1 MKIKKEIAH
10 INFEWDLLVSHS
22 LEVIIIKFGF
32 IGAGKVGFSLGKY
45 LKENNIN
52 ISGYYSKSQHSAK
65 EAAIFT
71 NTQQY
76 NNLEDL
82 IKNSDAIFITTP
94 DNQITDVWN
103 EVKKLPIKEKL
114 ICHCSGSISSEVF
127 SNINNH
133 GAYGYSIH
141 PMFAISDKYN
151 SYKNLPQAFITIE
164 GHKKYTD
171 YFKVLF
177 SSFGNS
183 VAIIN
188 KDNKMLYHVAAVT
201 VSNLV
206 LGLINNGINYL
217 EKCGFTKEMAI
228 KALYPLIEFNL
239 KNIKEN
245 GAINSLTGPIERG
258 DLSTVINHLNVLN
271 EEDKALY
278 KLLSKNILKIAK
290 IKNSNRN
297 YKNLEEYLGE

>member
-1 MKIKKEIAH
+1 M
-10 INFEWDLLVSHS
+10 
-22 LEVIIIKFGF
+22 IIIKFGF

-45 LKENNIN
+45 LKENSID
-52 ISGYYSKSQHSAK
+52 ISGYYSKSQHSSK

-71 NTQQY
+71 NTRQY

-94 DNQITDVWN
+94 DNQIADVWN

-151 SYKNLPQAFITIE
+151 SYKDLSQAFITIE
-164 GHKKYTD
+164 GNEKHIEYLKM
-171 YFKVLF
+171 LF
-177 SSFGNS
+177 SHLGND

-188 KDNKMLYHVAAVT
+188 KENKILYHVASVT

-206 LGLINNGINYL
+206 LGLINNGVNYL
-217 EKCGFTKEMAI
+217 EECGFTKEMAI
-228 KALYPLIEFNL
+228 KALYPLIENNL
-239 KNIKEN
+239 RNIKER
-245 GAINSLTGPIERG
+245 GAVKSLTGPIERG
-258 DLSTVINHLNVLN
+258 DLSTVINHLNVIR
-271 EEDKALY
+271 EEDKELY
-278 KLLSKNILKIAK
+278 RLLSKNILKIAK
-290 IKNSNRN
+290 VKNKNRN

>member
-1 MKIKKEIAH
+1 M
-10 INFEWDLLVSHS
+10 
-22 LEVIIIKFGF
+22 IIIKFGF

-45 LKENNIN
+45 LKENNIDV
-52 ISGYYSKSQHSAK
+52 SGYYSKSQHSSK
-65 EAAIFT
+65 EAATFT

-76 NNLEDL
+76 TNLEDL

-94 DNQITDVWN
+94 DNQIADVWN

-151 SYKNLPQAFITIE
+151 SYKDLSQAFITIE
-164 GHKKYTD
+164 GNEKHIEYLKM
-171 YFKVLF
+171 LF
-177 SSFGNS
+177 SHLGND

-188 KDNKMLYHVAAVT
+188 KENKILYHAASVT

-206 LGLINNGINYL
+206 LGLINNGVNYL
-217 EKCGFTKEMAI
+217 EECGFTKEMAI
-228 KALYPLIEFNL
+228 KALYPLIENNL
-239 KNIKEN
+239 RNIKER
-245 GAINSLTGPIERG
+245 GAVKSLTGPIERG
-258 DLSTVINHLNVLN
+258 DLSTVINHLNVIR
-271 EEDKALY
+271 EEDKELY
-278 KLLSKNILKIAK
+278 RLLSKNILKIAK
-290 IKNSNRN
+290 VKNKNRN

>member
-1 MKIKKEIAH
+1 M
-10 INFEWDLLVSHS
+10 
-22 LEVIIIKFGF
+22 IIIKFGF

-45 LKENNIN
+45 LKENSID
-52 ISGYYSKSQHSAK
+52 ISGYYSKSQHSSK

-71 NTQQY
+71 NTRQY

-94 DNQITDVWN
+94 DNQIADVWN

-151 SYKNLPQAFITIE
+151 SYKDLSQAFITIE
-164 GHKKYTD
+164 GNEKHIEYLKM
-171 YFKVLF
+171 LF
-177 SSFGNS
+177 SHLGND

-188 KDNKMLYHVAAVT
+188 KENKILYHAASVT

-206 LGLINNGINYL
+206 LGLINNGVNYL
-217 EKCGFTKEMAI
+217 EECGFTKEMAI
-228 KALYPLIEFNL
+228 KALYPLIENNL
-239 KNIKEN
+239 RNIKER
-245 GAINSLTGPIERG
+245 GSVKSLTGPIERG
-258 DLSTVINHLNVLN
+258 DLSTVINHLNVIR
-271 EEDKALY
+271 EEDKELY
-278 KLLSKNILKIAK
+278 RLLSKNILKIAK
-290 IKNSNRN
+290 VKNKNRN

>member
-1 MKIKKEIAH
+1 M
-10 INFEWDLLVSHS
+10 
-22 LEVIIIKFGF
+22 IIIKFGF
-32 IGAGKVGFSLGKY
+32 IGAGKVGFSLGNY
-45 LKENNIN
+45 LKENSID
-52 ISGYYSKSQHSAK
+52 ISGYYSKSQHSSK

-71 NTQQY
+71 NTRQY

-94 DNQITDVWN
+94 DNQIADVWN

-151 SYKNLPQAFITIE
+151 SYKDLSQAFITIE
-164 GHKKYTD
+164 GNEKHIEYLKM
-171 YFKVLF
+171 LF
-177 SSFGNS
+177 SHLGND

-188 KDNKMLYHVAAVT
+188 KENKILYHAASVT

-206 LGLINNGINYL
+206 LGLINNGVNYL
-217 EKCGFTKEMAI
+217 EECGFTKEMAI
-228 KALYPLIEFNL
+228 KALYPLIENNL
-239 KNIKEN
+239 RNIKER
-245 GAINSLTGPIERG
+245 GAVKSLTGPIERG
-258 DLSTVINHLNVLN
+258 DLSTVINHLNVIR
-271 EEDKALY
+271 EEDKELY
-278 KLLSKNILKIAK
+278 RLLSKNILKIAK
-290 IKNSNRN
+290 VKNQDRN
-297 YKNLEEYLGE
+297 YKNLEEYLGD

>member
-1 MKIKKEIAH
+1 M
-10 INFEWDLLVSHS
+10 
-22 LEVIIIKFGF
+22 IIIKFGF

-65 EAAIFT
+65 EAATFT

-76 NNLEDL
+76 INLEDL

-103 EVKKLPIKEKL
+103 EIKKLPIKEKL

-151 SYKNLPQAFITIE
+151 SYKNLSKSFITIE
-164 GHKKYTD
+164 GHKKYTE

-217 EKCGFTKEMAI
+217 EQCGFTKEMAI
-228 KALYPLIEFNL
+228 NALYPLIEFNL

-245 GAINSLTGPIERG
+245 GIINSITGPIERG
-258 DLSTVINHLNVLN
+258 DLSIVINHLNVLN
-271 EEDKALY
+271 EEDKELY

-290 IKNSNRN
+290 IKNSDRD

>member
-1 MKIKKEIAH
+1 M
-10 INFEWDLLVSHS
+10 
-22 LEVIIIKFGF
+22 KFGF

-45 LKENNIN
+45 LKENNIDV
-52 ISGYYSKSQHSAK
+52 SGYYSKSQHSSK

-71 NTQQY
+71 NTRQY

-94 DNQITDVWN
+94 DNQIADVWS
-103 EVKKLPIKEKL
+103 EIKRLPIKEKL

-151 SYKNLPQAFITIE
+151 SYKNLSQAFITIE
-164 GHKKYTD
+164 GHEKHIKYL
-171 YFKVLF
+171 KRLF
-177 SSFGNS
+177 LHLGND
-183 VAIIN
+183 VTIIN
-188 KDNKMLYHVAAVT
+188 KENKILYHASSVT

-217 EKCGFTKEMAI
+217 EECGFTQEMAI
-228 KALYPLIEFNL
+228 KALYPLIENNL
-239 KNIKEN
+239 RNVKER
-245 GAINSLTGPIERG
+245 GAVNSLTGPIERG
-258 DLSTVINHLNVLN
+258 DLSTVINHLNVIP
-271 EEDKALY
+271 EEDKELY
-278 KLLSKNILKIAK
+278 RLLSKNILKIAK
-290 IKNSNRN
+290 IKNQDRD
-297 YKNLEEYLGE
+297 YKNLEEYLGD

>member
-1 MKIKKEIAH
+1 M
-10 INFEWDLLVSHS
+10 
-22 LEVIIIKFGF
+22 IIIKFGF

-45 LKENNIN
+45 LKENNIDV
-52 ISGYYSKSQHSAK
+52 SGYYSKSQHSSK

-71 NTQQY
+71 NTRQY

-94 DNQITDVWN
+94 DNQIADVWS
-103 EVKKLPIKEKL
+103 EIKRLPIKEKL

-151 SYKNLPQAFITIE
+151 SYKNLSQAFITIE
-164 GHKKYTD
+164 GHEKHIKYL
-171 YFKVLF
+171 KRLF
-177 SSFGNS
+177 LHLGND
-183 VAIIN
+183 VTIIN
-188 KDNKMLYHVAAVT
+188 KENKILYHASSVT

-217 EKCGFTKEMAI
+217 EECGFTQEMAI
-228 KALYPLIEFNL
+228 KALYPLIENNL
-239 KNIKEN
+239 RNVKER
-245 GAINSLTGPIERG
+245 GAVNSLTGPIERG
-258 DLSTVINHLNVLN
+258 DLSTVINHLNVIP
-271 EEDKALY
+271 EEDKELY
-278 KLLSKNILKIAK
+278 RLLSKNILKIAK
-290 IKNSNRN
+290 IKNQDRD
-297 YKNLEEYLGE
+297 YKNLEEYLGD

>member
-1 MKIKKEIAH
+1 M
-10 INFEWDLLVSHS
+10 
-22 LEVIIIKFGF
+22 IIIKFGF

-45 LKENNIN
+45 LKENSID
-52 ISGYYSKSQHSAK
+52 ISGYYSKSQHSSK

-71 NTQQY
+71 NTRQY

-94 DNQITDVWN
+94 DNQIADVWN

-151 SYKNLPQAFITIE
+151 SYKDLSQAFITIE
-164 GHKKYTD
+164 GNEKHIEYLKM
-171 YFKVLF
+171 LF
-177 SSFGNS
+177 SHLGND

-188 KDNKMLYHVAAVT
+188 KENKILYHAASVT

-206 LGLINNGINYL
+206 LGLINNGVNYL
-217 EKCGFTKEMAI
+217 EECGFTKEMAI
-228 KALYPLIEFNL
+228 KALYPLIENNL
-239 KNIKEN
+239 RNIKER
-245 GAINSLTGPIERG
+245 GAVKSLTGPIERG
-258 DLSTVINHLNVLN
+258 DLSTVINHLNVIR
-271 EEDKALY
+271 EEDKELY
-278 KLLSKNILKIAK
+278 RLLSKNILKIAK
-290 IKNSNRN
+290 VKNKNRN

>member
-1 MKIKKEIAH
+1 M
-10 INFEWDLLVSHS
+10 
-22 LEVIIIKFGF
+22 IIIKFGF

-45 LKENNIN
+45 LKENSID
-52 ISGYYSKSQHSAK
+52 ISGYYSKSQHSSK

-71 NTQQY
+71 NTRQY

-94 DNQITDVWN
+94 DNQIADVWN

-151 SYKNLPQAFITIE
+151 SYKNLSQAFITIE
-164 GHKKYTD
+164 GHEKHIE
-171 YFKVLF
+171 YFKQLF
-177 SSFGNS
+177 SYLGND
-183 VAIIN
+183 VGVIN
-188 KDNKMLYHVAAVT
+188 KENKALYHAASVT

-206 LGLINNGINYL
+206 LGLINNGVNYL
-217 EKCGFTKEMAI
+217 KECGFSDEMAI

-239 KNIKEN
+239 KNIKEK
-245 GAINSLTGPIERG
+245 GTINSLTGPVERG
-258 DLSTVINHLNVLN
+258 DLGTIINHFSVLR
-271 EEDKALY
+271 EEDKELY
-278 KLLSKNILKIAK
+278 RLLSKNILKIAK
-290 IKNSNRN
+290 VKNSDKN
-297 YKNLEEYLGE
+297 YRNLEEYLGE

>member
-1 MKIKKEIAH
+1 M
-10 INFEWDLLVSHS
+10 
-22 LEVIIIKFGF
+22 IIIRFGF

-52 ISGYYSKSQHSAK
+52 ISGYYSKTQHSAK

-71 NTQQY
+71 NTRQY
-76 NNLEDL
+76 SNLDDL

-94 DNQITDVWN
+94 DNKISEVWN
-103 EVKKLPIKEKL
+103 EVKKFPIKEKL
-114 ICHCSGSISSEVF
+114 ICHCSGSISSEIF

-151 SYKNLPQAFITIE
+151 SYKDLSQAFITIE
-164 GHKKYTD
+164 GHEKHIN
-171 YFKVLF
+171 YFKELF
-177 SSFGNS
+177 FHLGND

-188 KDNKMLYHVAAVT
+188 SENKYLYHAASVT

-217 EKCGFTKEMAI
+217 EECGFTKDMAI

-239 KNIKEN
+239 KNIKEK
-245 GAINSLTGPIERG
+245 GATNSLTGPIERG
-258 DLSTVINHLNVLN
+258 DLNTVINHLSVLQ
-271 EEDKALY
+271 EEDKELY
-278 KLLSKNILKIAK
+278 RLLSKNILKIAK
-290 IKNSNRN
+290 VKNSDRD

>member
-1 MKIKKEIAH
+1 M
-10 INFEWDLLVSHS
+10 
-22 LEVIIIKFGF
+22 IIIKFGF

-45 LKENNIN
+45 LKENNID

-71 NTQQY
+71 NTRQY

-94 DNQITDVWN
+94 DNQIADVWN

-151 SYKNLPQAFITIE
+151 SYKNLSQAFITIE
-164 GHKKYTD
+164 GHEKHIE
-171 YFKVLF
+171 YFKQLF
-177 SSFGNS
+177 SYLGND
-183 VAIIN
+183 VGVIN
-188 KDNKMLYHVAAVT
+188 KENKALYHAASVT

-206 LGLINNGINYL
+206 LGLINNGVNYL
-217 EKCGFTKEMAI
+217 KECGF
-228 KALYPLIEFNL
+228 
-239 KNIKEN
+239 
-245 GAINSLTGPIERG
+245 
-258 DLSTVINHLNVLN
+258 
-271 EEDKALY
+271 
-278 KLLSKNILKIAK
+278 
-290 IKNSNRN
+290 
-297 YKNLEEYLGE
+297 

>member
-1 MKIKKEIAH
+1 M
-10 INFEWDLLVSHS
+10 
-22 LEVIIIKFGF
+22 IIIKFGF

-45 LKENNIN
+45 LKENNID
-52 ISGYYSKSQHSAK
+52 ISGYYSKSQHSSK

-71 NTQQY
+71 NTRQY

-94 DNQITDVWN
+94 DNQIADVWN

-151 SYKNLPQAFITIE
+151 SYKDLSQAFITIE
-164 GHKKYTD
+164 GHEKHLENLKR
-171 YFKVLF
+171 LF
-177 SSFGNS
+177 LHLGND
-183 VAIIN
+183 VAIISKEN
-188 KDNKMLYHVAAVT
+188 KVLYHAASVT

-206 LGLINNGINYL
+206 LGLINNGVNYL
-217 EKCGFTKEMAI
+217 EECGFTKEMAI
-228 KALYPLIEFNL
+228 KALYPLIENNL
-239 KNIKEN
+239 RNIKER
-245 GAINSLTGPIERG
+245 GAVSSLTGPIERG
-258 DLSTVINHLNVLN
+258 DLSTVINHLNVIR
-271 EEDKALY
+271 EEDKELY
-278 KLLSKNILKIAK
+278 RLLSKNILKIAK
-290 IKNSNRN
+290 VKNQDRN
-297 YKNLEEYLGE
+297 YKNLEEYLGD

>member
-1 MKIKKEIAH
+1 M
-10 INFEWDLLVSHS
+10 
-22 LEVIIIKFGF
+22 IIIKFGF

-45 LKENNIN
+45 LKENNID
-52 ISGYYSKSQHSAK
+52 ISGYYSKSQHSSK

-71 NTQQY
+71 NTRQY

-94 DNQITDVWN
+94 DNQIADVWN

-151 SYKNLPQAFITIE
+151 SYKDLSQAFITIE
-164 GHKKYTD
+164 GNEKHIEYLKM
-171 YFKVLF
+171 LF
-177 SSFGNS
+177 SHLGND

-188 KDNKMLYHVAAVT
+188 KENKILYHAASVT

-206 LGLINNGINYL
+206 LGLINNGVNYL
-217 EKCGFTKEMAI
+217 EECGFTKEMAI
-228 KALYPLIEFNL
+228 KALYPLIENNL
-239 KNIKEN
+239 RNIKER
-245 GAINSLTGPIERG
+245 GAVKSLTGPIERG
-258 DLSTVINHLNVLN
+258 DLSTVINHLNVIR
-271 EEDKALY
+271 EEDKELY
-278 KLLSKNILKIAK
+278 RLLSKNILKIAK
-290 IKNSNRN
+290 VKNKNRN

>member
-1 MKIKKEIAH
+1 MI
-10 INFEWDLLVSHS
+10 S
-22 LEVIIIKFGF
+22 IKFGF

-94 DNQITDVWN
+94 DNQIADVWN
-103 EVKKLPIKEKL
+103 EIKELPIKEKL

-151 SYKNLPQAFITIE
+151 SYKDLSKAFITIE
-164 GHKKYTD
+164 GHKKYIE

-177 SSFGNS
+177 SSFDNS

-188 KDNKMLYHVAAVT
+188 KDNKTLYHAAAVT

-217 EKCGFTKEMAI
+217 EQCGFTKEMAI

-239 KNIKEN
+239 KNIREK
-245 GAINSLTGPIERG
+245 GIINSLTGPIERG

-271 EEDKALY
+271 EEDKDLY

-290 IKNSNRN
+290 IKNSERD
-297 YKNLEEYLGE
+297 YKSLEEYLGDE

>member
-1 MKIKKEIAH
+1 M
-10 INFEWDLLVSHS
+10 
-22 LEVIIIKFGF
+22 KFGF

-45 LKENNIN
+45 LKENSID
-52 ISGYYSKSQHSAK
+52 ISGYYSKSQHSSK

-71 NTQQY
+71 NTRQY

-94 DNQITDVWN
+94 DNQIADVWN

-151 SYKNLPQAFITIE
+151 SYKDLSQAFITIE
-164 GHKKYTD
+164 GNEKHIEYLKM
-171 YFKVLF
+171 LF
-177 SSFGNS
+177 SHLGND

-188 KDNKMLYHVAAVT
+188 KENKILYHAASVT

-206 LGLINNGINYL
+206 LGLINNGVNYL
-217 EKCGFTKEMAI
+217 EECGFTKEMAI
-228 KALYPLIEFNL
+228 KALYPLIENNL
-239 KNIKEN
+239 RNIKER
-245 GAINSLTGPIERG
+245 GAVKSLTGPIERG
-258 DLSTVINHLNVLN
+258 DLSTVINHLNVIR
-271 EEDKALY
+271 EEDKELY
-278 KLLSKNILKIAK
+278 RLLSKNILKIAK
-290 IKNSNRN
+290 VKNKNRN

>member
-1 MKIKKEIAH
+1 M
-10 INFEWDLLVSHS
+10 
-22 LEVIIIKFGF
+22 IIIKFGF

-45 LKENNIN
+45 LKENNID
-52 ISGYYSKSQHSAK
+52 ISGYYSKSQHSSK

-71 NTQQY
+71 NTRQY

-94 DNQITDVWN
+94 DNQIADVWN

-151 SYKNLPQAFITIE
+151 SYKNLSQAFITIE
-164 GHKKYTD
+164 GHEKYIENLRM
-171 YFKVLF
+171 LF
-177 SSFGNS
+177 LHLGND
-183 VAIIN
+183 VAIIKKEN
-188 KDNKMLYHVAAVT
+188 KILYHAASVT

-206 LGLINNGINYL
+206 LGLINNGVDYL
-217 EKCGFTKEMAI
+217 EACGFTKEMAI
-228 KALYPLIEFNL
+228 KALYPLIEYNL
-239 KNIKEN
+239 RNVKET
-245 GAINSLTGPIERG
+245 GIGNSLTGPIERG
-258 DLSTVINHLNVLN
+258 DLSTVINHLNVIP
-271 EEDKALY
+271 EEDKELY
-278 KLLSKNILKIAK
+278 RLLSKNILKIAK
-290 IKNSNRN
+290 IKNQDRD
-297 YKNLEEYLGE
+297 YKNLEEYLGD

>member
-1 MKIKKEIAH
+1 M
-10 INFEWDLLVSHS
+10 
-22 LEVIIIKFGF
+22 IIIKFGF

-45 LKENNIN
+45 LKENNID
-52 ISGYYSKSQHSAK
+52 ISGYYSKSQHSSK

-71 NTQQY
+71 NTRQY

-94 DNQITDVWN
+94 DNQIADVWN

-151 SYKNLPQAFITIE
+151 SYKDLSQAFITIE
-164 GHKKYTD
+164 GHEKHLENLKR
-171 YFKVLF
+171 LF
-177 SSFGNS
+177 LHLGND
-183 VAIIN
+183 VAIISKEN
-188 KDNKMLYHVAAVT
+188 KVLYHAASVI

-206 LGLINNGINYL
+206 LGLINNGVNYL
-217 EKCGFTKEMAI
+217 EECGFTKEMAI
-228 KALYPLIEFNL
+228 KALYPLIENNL
-239 KNIKEN
+239 RNIKER
-245 GAINSLTGPIERG
+245 GAVSSLTGPIERG
-258 DLSTVINHLNVLN
+258 DLSTVINHLNVIR
-271 EEDKALY
+271 EEDKELY
-278 KLLSKNILKIAK
+278 RLLSKNILKIAK
-290 IKNSNRN
+290 VKNQDRN
-297 YKNLEEYLGE
+297 YKNLEEYLGD